1 MANKVII
8 IADSTIDLNPDY
20 IKENNIQII
29 PLHVSFRGD
38 ETDYLDGVNLNAETV
53 YKKVQ
58 ESGFTPTTGAAN
70 VNQFVDFFKPFIDDG
85 YDLIVTGI
93 GRQHTFIELSKCNIS
108 CARIS

>member
-20 IKENNIQII
+20 IKENDIQII

-70 VNQFVDFFKPFIDDG
+70 V
-85 YDLIVTGI
+85 
-93 GRQHTFIELSKCNIS
+93 S
-108 CARIS
+108 